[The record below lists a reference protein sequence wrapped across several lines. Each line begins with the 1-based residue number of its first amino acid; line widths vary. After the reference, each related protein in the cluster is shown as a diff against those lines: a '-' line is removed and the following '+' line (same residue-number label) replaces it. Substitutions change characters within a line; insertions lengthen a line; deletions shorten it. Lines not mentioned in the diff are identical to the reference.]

1 MRLLLSG
8 PESLGM
14 SELSWGSLEVLDSSG
29 VAPPVVDFKLFPSLI
44 GIWNL
49 PRAAHTWSHYLTT
62 GTDPCVV

>member
-1 MRLLLSG
+1 
-8 PESLGM
+8 M

-29 VAPPVVDFKLFPSLI
+29 VASPVVDFKLFPSLI